1 MPDAPVELNAV
12 VRSAVEPVRV
22 VTAAAL
28 IWPLVL
34 VSRVLRSAAAS
45 VTSESVTASLPRPEM
60 PVAPVELNVVVR
72 SAVEPVSVVT
82 VPALIWPLVLVSRVL
97 RAAAA
102 RVVSE
107 SMTASLPS
115 PVIPLESKAEV
126 TAAAVPVRVPTE
138 AALTATVVFPSR
150 VFRAAALTDESVTE
164 IE

>member
-1 MPDAPVELNAV
+1 MIRSALEPVNVATVPALIWPLVLVSRVLRSAAARVTSESVTASLPRPEIPVAPVELNAV

-22 VTAAAL
+22 VTVAAL

-34 VSRVLRSAAAS
+34 
-45 VTSESVTASLPRPEM
+45 P
-60 PVAPVELNVVVR
+60 
-72 SAVEPVSVVT
+72 
-82 VPALIWPLVLVSRVL
+82 SRVL
-97 RAAAA
+97 RAAVA

-126 TAAAVPVRVPTE
+126 TAEAVPVRVSTE
-138 AALTATVVFPSR
+138 DALTATVVLPSR

>member
-1 MPDAPVELNAV
+1 M

-22 VTAAAL
+22 VTVAAL
-28 IWPLVL
+28 IWPLVF

-82 VPALIWPLVLVSRVL
+82 VPALIWPLVLASRVL

-107 SMTASLPS
+107 RMTASLPS

-150 VFRAAALTDESVTE
+150 VFRAAALTDESVTV